1 LHVTILE
8 TLREDPKLAAS
19 WNDLAMRMERPE
31 VFYTYQWALAAS
43 NAFAGTLRPLVCL
56 VYDSDQLCGVAAL
69 ATSPDRCSNAFFLAS
84 STADYCDFLSE
95 PDMRK
100 GVMEAIFAEIR
111 KLGVRELVLTSIPAE
126 SSTLRE
132 LPGIAESYNF
142 HLHERAAAD
151 CGVILLGNDQE
162 RHAILRSMK
171 RKEKEGR
178 ALKKM
183 AQAGSVHVTHLM
195 EPTQT
200 DLTPIFSAQI
210 SRFLATHRVSPLL
223 RPERRSFLVE
233 LSRLL
238 GHAGWLKISRLEID
252 GEPIAWNYGFLFCS
266 SWFWYLPTFEIDRE
280 RLSPGSCLLRLLVE
294 EGCEDASV
302 DRLDLGLGD
311 EPYKERYTNAVFP
324 TRYVQLS
331 SGIFRHQR
339 VVGRHRLSEMVQRF
353 PRLENKTR
361 ALRDISRALQS
372 RIRTA
377 GLLPTT
383 AYAFERLAKK
393 VASEVE
399 ILLFEAPEIETPPP
413 LNVTLIPLNWKVLA
427 DAAMGNTEDVS
438 TLEYLMRCAARMRT
452 RASCGFVLR
461 TQGGQAGHFLWIDR
475 YDGFHL
481 SEIDYKL
488 ESPDPGA
495 AMIYDCWTP
504 VSQRGNG
511 YYAIAIR
518 LAAESLQQQRRRAW
532 IFSAA
537 KNVSSVR
544 GIRKADFEYRFSL
557 VRKSALSRS
566 SVTRAD
572 SAGAL

>member
-19 WNDLAMRMERPE
+19 WNHLAMRMERPE

-43 NAFAGTLRPLVCL
+43 NAFAGTLRALVCL

-69 ATSPDRCSNAFFLAS
+69 ATSRERRSNAFFLAS

-95 PDMRK
+95 PGLRK

-111 KLGVRELVLTSIPAE
+111 KLGVRELVLASIPAE

-151 CGVILLGNDQE
+151 CGVILFGSDQE

-183 AQAGSVHVTHLM
+183 AQVGSVHVTHLM
-195 EPTQT
+195 EPAQT
-200 DLTPIFSAQI
+200 DLTSIFSAQI

-252 GEPIAWNYGFLFCS
+252 GEPIAWNYGFLFCG

-294 EGCEDASV
+294 EGCADASV

-339 VVGRHRLSEMVQRF
+339 VIGRHRLSEIVRRF
-353 PRLENKTR
+353 PRLETKTR

-383 AYAFERLAKK
+383 AYAFERLAKR

-399 ILLFEAPEIETPPP
+399 ILLFEASQIEAPHPLHATLTP
-413 LNVTLIPLNWKVLA
+413 LTWKELA

-438 TLEYLMRCAARMRT
+438 TLGYLMRCAARLRT
-452 RASCGFVLR
+452 RAGCGFVLR

-488 ESPDPGA
+488 ESHDPGA

-557 VRKSALSRS
+557 VRKSTLNRS

-572 SAGAL
+572 STGAL